1 MLYCMLPDLCCQYD
15 VLNVGLALVMYSI
28 LPPSLLPSSD
38 VPAWLKSL
46 RLHKYQH
53 LFADLNYEEMLQMK
67 EDYLE
72 EKVFI

>member
-1 MLYCMLPDLCCQYD
+1 MISGG
-15 VLNVGLALVMYSI
+15 VLNAGLARVIYSS
-28 LPPSLLPSSD
+28 PPSFPPSSD

-53 LFADLNYEEMLQMK
+53 LFADLNYEEMLRMK